1 MKKTQDRQMLSTD
14 LRRRLSEFVVSELAF
29 LKISPIMGVMRF
41 DKSGRLTLRYVGPI
55 EKLKRAGDVA
65 Y

>member
-1 MKKTQDRQMLSTD
+1 MKKTQDRQMLFTD

-41 DKSGRLTLRYVGPI
+41 DKSGRLTLRHVGPI

>member
-1 MKKTQDRQMLSTD
+1 MKKTQDRQMLFTD
-14 LRRRLSEFVVSELAF
+14 LRRRLSEFV
-29 LKISPIMGVMRF
+29 GVMRF